1 MKILIAVH
9 HFPPRYTGGAE
20 WETYR
25 IAATL
30 QARGHQVKVICVE
43 RVDQGPKEGV
53 TWVDDVYEGISVR
66 RLTFNQA
73 LVPDPVRWEYDN
85 LWIGENLEGLITDF
99 KPDVFHLIS
108 GYLISGRSL
117 CVAHDLG
124 IPTVVSLMDFW
135 FLCPRISMLRG
146 DGHLATL
153 PINPATCAQCLAT
166 NKRRY
171 KILGNIVPGLMENYW
186 RLQKSNVQNIVQRQ
200 NFLQKTLSEADV
212 IIGRSK
218 YLCSTYEEAGIPS
231 GKIIF
236 SRQGLDF
243 AELTPEKVMKSPS
256 KLLRV
261 GYLGQIARLKGVHV
275 LLEAARRLPGAQM
288 QVSVYGDVTR
298 FPNYS
303 TQLKRIIGN
312 DRRLTLAGTY
322 HGREDLTRLLRE
334 IDVIVVPSLW
344 YENSPNVILEAFA
357 HQTPVIASNLGGM
370 AELVQHG
377 ENGLVFEVGN
387 PDDLARQLQRL
398 SVEPDLLAKLQTG
411 IGPIKS
417 VSMEIDELEAVYQK
431 LLSGEKSYIHNAE
444 PVNRLVTI

>member
-30 QARGHQVKVICVE
+30 QARGHEVLVVYVE
-43 RVDQGPKEGV
+43 RVDQGPKDGV
-53 TWVDDVYEGISVR
+53 TWVDDVYEGVPVR
-66 RLTFNQA
+66 RLSFNQA
-73 LVPDPVRWEYDN
+73 FIPDPARWEYDN
-85 LWIGENLEGLITDF
+85 PWIGDHLKGLIGEF
-99 KPDVFHLIS
+99 KPDIFHLIS

-117 CVAHDLG
+117 SVAHDLE

-153 PINPATCAQCLAT
+153 PINPVTCAQCLAS

-171 KILGNIVPGLMENYW
+171 KILGNVVPGLMENYW
-186 RLQKSNVQNIVQRQ
+186 RLQKSSVQSIVERQ
-200 NFLQKTLSEADV
+200 NFLQKTLSQADT

-218 YLCSTYEEAGIPS
+218 FLCSTYKEAGIPS
-231 GKIIF
+231 EKIVF
-236 SRQGLDF
+236 SRQGLNYAD
-243 AELTPEKVMKSPS
+243 LTAEKVKKSPS
-256 KLLRV
+256 KVLRV

-275 LLEAARRLPGAQM
+275 LLEAARRLPDAQM
-288 QVSVYGDVTR
+288 HVLVYGDTTR
-298 FPNYS
+298 FPKYS
-303 TQLKRIIGN
+303 AQLKQSIGN
-312 DRRLTLAGTY
+312 DGRLTLAGTY
-322 HGREDLTRLLRE
+322 RGREDLTLLLRD
-334 IDVIVVPSLW
+334 IDIIVVPSLW

-357 HQTPVIASNLGGM
+357 HRTPVIASDLGGM

-377 ENGLVFEVGN
+377 ENGLLFENGN

-398 SVEPDLLAKLQTG
+398 LVEPDLLARLQTG
-411 IGPIKS
+411 IGPVKS
-417 VSMEIDELEAVYQK
+417 VSMEIDELEAIYQK
-431 LLSGEKSYIHNAE
+431 LLAGEKSYIHSSE
-444 PVNRLVTI
+444 PVS